1 MSVPIKSY
9 RSMLHSIARRVGVLN
24 DGAISADMSGDLT
37 DLANTAMRHA
47 WMFFAWPDAL
57 DIREESVVTHP
68 TVTGARYVPRSSA
81 SRVMRQVFKV
91 WDKDP
96 RQSTDAAGNVAFK
109 SFADGFYIYNAE
121 LSTVWVY
128 YRPDPPE
135 FTDTIW
141 VTGTAYVV
149 GDLVLFT
156 DGHVY
161 KCLTAH
167 TSGTFATDLAAAKWL
182 QVPVLACLHE
192 PVKQGVISHYKRY
205 QSGQPVTAKSMEDL
219 MRDWLEIEISNL
231 REEEN

>member
-1 MSVPIKSY
+1 MSVPIQSY
-9 RSMLHSIARRVGVLN
+9 RSLLHSVARRLGQLN
-24 DGAISADMSGDLT
+24 SGSINADVSADFT
-37 DLANTAMRHA
+37 DLANSAMRHA
-47 WMFFAWPDAL
+47 WMFYAWPDAL
-57 DIREESVVTHP
+57 TIREESVITHP

-96 RQSTDAAGNVAFK
+96 RQSTDAVGNVPFQ
-109 SFADGFYIYNAE
+109 SYPDGIYIYNAE

-135 FTDTIW
+135 FTDVAWLTA
-141 VTGTAYVV
+141 TAYDV

-161 KCLTAH
+161 KCLIAH
-167 TSGTFATDLAAAKWL
+167 TSGAFATDLADVKWL
-182 QVPVLACLHE
+182 QVPVLACLLE
-192 PVKQGVISHYKRY
+192 PVKQGVISHYKRF

>member
-1 MSVPIKSY
+1 VSVPIQSY
-9 RSMLHSIARRVGVLN
+9 RTLLHSVARRIGQLN
-24 DGAISADMSGDLT
+24 SGSINANVSADLT

-47 WMFFAWPDAL
+47 WMFYAWPDAL
-57 DIREESVVTHP
+57 DIREESVITHP

-96 RQSTDAAGNVAFK
+96 RQSTDAVGNVDFK
-109 SFADGFYIYNAE
+109 SYADGFYIYNSG

-135 FTDTIW
+135 FTDTAW
-141 VTGTAYVV
+141 AAATTYAAGNLA
-149 GDLVLFT
+149 LAS

-161 KCLTAH
+161 KSLQGTNLNKDPLTQ
-167 TSGTFATDLAAAKWL
+167 TSWWL

>member
-1 MSVPIKSY
+1 MSVPIKSF
-9 RSMLHSIARRVGVLN
+9 RSMLHSIARRIGALPEGVL
-24 DGAISADMSGDLT
+24 DAGMSGDLT

-57 DIREESVVTHP
+57 DIREESVITHP

-96 RQSTDAAGNVAFK
+96 RQSTDTAGNVAFK
-109 SFADGFYIYNAE
+109 SFADGAYIYNAE

-135 FTDTIW
+135 FTDTVW
-141 VTGTAYVV
+141 ASDTTYAA
-149 GDLVLFT
+149 GDLALAS

-161 KCLTAH
+161 KSLQGTNLNKDPLTQTA
-167 TSGTFATDLAAAKWL
+167 WWV

-205 QSGQPVTAKSMEDL
+205 QSGQPVTAKSMEEL
-219 MRDWLEIEISNL
+219 MRQWLEIEIVNL

>member
-1 MSVPIKSY
+1 
-9 RSMLHSIARRVGVLN
+9 MLHSIARRIGALPEGVL
-24 DGAISADMSGDLT
+24 DAGMSGDLT

-57 DIREESVVTHP
+57 DIREESVITHP

-96 RQSTDAAGNVAFK
+96 RQSTDTAGNVAFK
-109 SFADGFYIYNAE
+109 SFADGAYIYNAE

-135 FTDTIW
+135 FTDTVW
-141 VTGTAYVV
+141 ASGTTYAA
-149 GDLVLFT
+149 GDLALAS

-161 KCLTAH
+161 KSLQGTNLNKDPLTQTA
-167 TSGTFATDLAAAKWL
+167 WWV

-205 QSGQPVTAKSMEDL
+205 QSGQPVTAKSMEEL
-219 MRDWLEIEISNL
+219 MQQWLEIEIVNL